1 MAPDGA
7 PMPPEGG
14 APAGGAA
21 PPEEVQKLVAEI
33 MQMPPEQAL
42 EMLMGLF
49 ESNPQMLEL
58 LGEIAQMPP
67 EEQMGAIQDILEGLV
82 NAGV

>member
-1 MAPDGA
+1 
-7 PMPPEGG
+7 
-14 APAGGAA
+14 
-21 PPEEVQKLVAEI
+21 
-33 MQMPPEQAL
+33 MPPEQAL

-49 ESNPQMLEL
+49 EGNPQMLEL

>member
-1 MAPDGA
+1 MAYQPWK
-7 PMPPEGG
+7 P
-14 APAGGAA
+14 
-21 PPEEVQKLVAEI
+21 KTVAEI